1 MGEKMGTSVCIRLPD
16 DAARELD
23 NIANTVDRTRSYLIK
38 KAIDTYLHEYADY
51 MIAFERLH
59 DKDDEIISGKEMRE
73 RLGL

>member
-16 DAARELD
+16 DTARELD

>member
-1 MGEKMGTSVCIRLPD
+1 MGTSVCIRLPD
-16 DAARELD
+16 DTARELD